1 MNLSFNKKRLFQIIS
16 MGAVLALGLS
26 ACGAKDGDAHK
37 APDEGGVENTGATD
51 TENNE
56 AVDAEAALAAALAS
70 HMRPDEDKADDAAR
84 KPGAVLAF
92 AGIAPGMNVFEMEA
106 GGGYYTEIISRI
118 VGPEGS
124 VIMQNPESFDAFL
137 GDAIPK
143 RLADDRLANVRHTKT
158 NFDNLDAEDA
168 SADVVTWILGPHEMY
183 FTPSDGVTLGEV
195 GPTYNEVFR
204 VLKPGGSFVVL
215 DHKSAPGSPET
226 TGGTL
231 HRIDPD
237 IVKELAVA
245 AGFVLAEE
253 SDVLANADDD
263 YSMSVFD
270 PKVRRNTDRFLHK
283 YTKPE

>member
-1 MNLSFNKKRLFQIIS
+1 MNLSFKLLS
-16 MGAVLALGLS
+16 MGAVLTLGLT
-26 ACGAKDGDAHK
+26 ACGAKDDAAHEV
-37 APDEGGVENTGATD
+37 AEESVVEETGAVETA
-51 TENNE
+51 NS
-56 AVDAEAALAAALAS
+56 EAALAAALAS
-70 HMRPDEDKADDAAR
+70 DMRPDEDKADDAAR
-84 KPGAVLAF
+84 KPGAVIAF
-92 AGIAPGMNVFEMEA
+92 AGIAPGMSVFEMEA
-106 GGGYYTEIISRI
+106 GSGYYTEIISHI

-137 GDAIPK
+137 GDAVPK
-143 RLADDRLANVRHTKT
+143 RLADDRLANVRHTKS

-195 GPTYNEVFR
+195 GPTYDEVFR

-215 DHKSAPGSPET
+215 DHKAAPGSPET

-237 IVKELAVA
+237 IVKGLAA
-245 AGFVLAEE
+245 SAGFVLVEE
-253 SDVLANADDD
+253 SDVLANAEDD

-283 YTKPE
+283 YAKPE